1 MHYKCSM
8 KTAKYKMIQTTT
20 NRKKVKGSQFSPGSS
35 HTNTIEMQYK
45 YITHTVEIIIF
56 IPDTIMYF
64 NVKLNFKTTACF
76 VFVSFLS
83 RFFLL
88 QIVELM
94 RMLHSLCSL
103 RFADWHSESEQN
115 WSSYLCNS
123 LDIYLSL
130 PATSI

>member
-1 MHYKCSM
+1 M
-8 KTAKYKMIQTTT
+8 KTAKYKMIQITT
-20 NRKKVKGSQFSPGSS
+20 NRNKVKGSQFSPGPS

-83 RFFLL
+83 RFFPL

-94 RMLHSLCSL
+94 RMLRSLCSL
-103 RFADWHSESEQN
+103 RFADWH
-115 WSSYLCNS
+115 
-123 LDIYLSL
+123 
-130 PATSI
+130 